1 MNSEGDREVKEVLVI
16 FDSRRRPV
24 KFVCYRANPYETYQS
39 LFNAVEKAFCDVL
52 AAEEGSSTSE
62 GGFFLQVESK
72 EWGGM
77 IDVTAETRVD
87 DHSTVFLCKTN
98 TSRCEASS
106 IGDASPSKKVLYL
119 N

>member
-62 GGFFLQVESK
+62 GGFFT
-72 EWGGM
+72 GGKQRM
-77 IDVTAETRVD
+77 GWD
-87 DHSTVFLCKTN
+87 DRRDC
-98 TSRCEASS
+98 RDSS
-106 IGDASPSKKVLYL
+106 
-119 N
+119 